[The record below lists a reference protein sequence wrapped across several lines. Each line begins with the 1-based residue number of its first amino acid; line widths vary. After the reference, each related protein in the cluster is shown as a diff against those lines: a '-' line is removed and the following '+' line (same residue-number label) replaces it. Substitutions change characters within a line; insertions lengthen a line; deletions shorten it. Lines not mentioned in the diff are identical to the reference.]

1 MKKSIL
7 FAFFLLLVCR
17 LFTQNEIV
25 QDGEMPESELHVAI
39 NPTDTNN
46 IIVAVMKSLP
56 YVDTFSRVVVYYT
69 NDYGNTWNLSDF
81 SGKLPNTIAS
91 GDPVLG
97 FDNQGRAYLV
107 SLTLDGFNI
116 KSSLSWSDD
125 KGATWEK
132 KPLINDCDKPWFAID
147 NNPNSPYLGRKY
159 IPLATSEGVRCIV
172 LDADDN
178 QLFLSNP
185 VTGTY
190 DFEQLSSVSIQADG
204 DVFVGYYFEKSDGTF
219 GLNIARSTNGGES
232 FSPESKVVNTSL
244 EVFTSITGI
253 EDRLNLSPYTAID
266 KSNGPYHNRIY
277 YTYTDNESGPNSPLD
292 VFLTWSDN
300 DGMTWVSP
308 KKVVDNLISTGSQQ
322 FYSSIY
328 VTEGGT
334 LLLGW
339 YDRRDD
345 AADKLTDFYLGISYD
360 GGTTINDIKVSSEP
374 SDFSTIGS
382 TNEGFGVGDYGQIVA
397 TNSTAL
403 PFWSDGRT
411 NDGDMNVYF
420 ARIPLGGLPVD
431 VKEISTITDQ
441 ILMGQ
446 PYPIP
451 AVDKIS
457 FSLTLKK
464 EGRFVVKLLSSD
476 GKIVFTSE
484 QKELLA
490 GENLVSVPISGGLDG
505 SLFLSIEGGNGFLR
519 TVKVR

>member
-7 FAFFLLLVCR
+7 FAFILLITCR
-17 LFTQNEIV
+17 LFAQNEIV
-25 QDGEMPESELHVAI
+25 EDGEMPESELHVAI
-39 NPTDTNN
+39 NPLDTNN

-56 YVDTFSRVVVYYT
+56 YEDTFSRVVVYYT
-69 NDYGNTWNLSDF
+69 NDYGNTWNQSDF
-81 SGKLPNTIAS
+81 SGKLPNSIAS
-91 GDPVLG
+91 GDPVIA

-107 SLTLDGFNI
+107 SLTIDGFNI

-125 KGATWEK
+125 NGATWQK
-132 KPLINDCDKPWFAID
+132 KPLIDDCDKPWFAID

-159 IPLATSEGVRCIV
+159 IPIATADGVRCIV
-172 LDADDN
+172 LDANDN

-185 VTGTY
+185 VAGNY
-190 DFEQLSSVSIQADG
+190 SFEQLSSVSVQADG
-204 DVFVGYYFEKSDGTF
+204 DVYVGYYFEYNNGIF
-219 GLNIARSTNGGES
+219 GLNMARSSNGGQS
-232 FSPESKVVNTSL
+232 FSPESKVANTSL

-266 KSNGPYHNRIY
+266 KSNSPYRNRIY

-292 VFLTWSDN
+292 IFLTWSDN
-300 DGMTWVSP
+300 DGLTWTTP
-308 KKVVDNLISTGSQQ
+308 KKVVDDLVSTGSQQ

-328 VTEGGT
+328 VNEIGT

-339 YDRRDD
+339 YDRRED

-360 GGTTINDIKVSSEP
+360 GGTTINEVKVSSEP
-374 SDFSTIGS
+374 SDFSTIGLVN
-382 TNEGFGVGDYGQIVA
+382 TGFGVGDYGQIIA
-397 TNSTAL
+397 TKNTAL

-420 ARIPLGGLPVD
+420 ARIPLGDLPVG

-441 ILMGQ
+441 ISMGQ

-457 FSLTLKK
+457 FSLKLKK
-464 EGRFVVKLLSSD
+464 EGRFVAKLVSAD
-476 GKIVFTSE
+476 GKIVYTSE
-484 QKELLA
+484 QKELLV
-490 GENLVSVPISGGLDG
+490 GENVVFVPISEGLLG
-505 SLFLSIEGGNGFLR
+505 SLFLSVEGENGFFR